1 MRRID
6 FLPTHFLCLFFMRRF
21 KKVRGGGGIYACSE
35 LLFGNDI
42 NIKLNEIGKEILLM
56 EITKTKPMYVGVDE
70 VCADWGVSRSK
81 GYAIIKQLSDQMKA
95 ENPKLLTMA
104 GKINRFYYEEACMKK

>member
-1 MRRID
+1 MPI
-6 FLPTHFLCLFFMRRF
+6 FMRRF
-21 KKVRGGGGIYACSE
+21 KKVRGGGGIYARLC

-42 NIKLNEIGKEILLM
+42 NGNSNEIGKEILLM

-104 GKINRFYYEEACMKK
+104 GKINRIYYEEACMKK